1 LKNFLAS
8 VFTAQNI
15 TEGSREG
22 LPYWIFWFMLCVIIL
37 LFSFIFLRNK
47 DMRRR
52 LDSFFSGIKK
62 NLIKI
67 RLHSI
72 LKQENKKQENF
83 ILEIGQKCW
92 EEGIGISTGEA
103 ILSKLASME
112 EILSAKQSEQ
122 KESENKIQDLK
133 KNLEKIQKK
142 HDINQAQL
150 ETYIKAVNQRLIKI
164 SEKENAI
171 NLQVIQHQKSRE
183 ATVKKLNDTNKKVY
197 EINISKD
204 LSAEKIKAEED
215 ESTKKIKCLA
225 KDIKEIDQAIDEQI
239 KKKIKLEKEAEKQK
253 DKKSK
258 HIQQIK
264 SINEQNKHET
274 RRFHKE
280 IKEWEKTRHKVSVKI
295 LEIDKNKKPLYQ
307 NLGRLVNDKRIDN
320 KKLAILYSKIDR
332 SYHRENNI
340 NKQIK
345 NLDKG

>member
-1 LKNFLAS
+1 MKNFLAS
-8 VFTAQNI
+8 VFTAQNL

-22 LPYWIFWFMLCVIIL
+22 LPYWIFWLLLCIIIL
-37 LFSFIFLRNK
+37 LLAFIFLRNK

-72 LKQENKKQENF
+72 LKRENMKQENF

-92 EEGIGISTGEA
+92 EEGIEISTGEA
-103 ILSKLASME
+103 VLSKLASME
-112 EILSAKQSEQ
+112 EILSAKRSEQ
-122 KESENKIQDLK
+122 KEREKKIQDLK
-133 KNLEKIQKK
+133 KTLEKVQKK

-150 ETYIKAVNQRLIKI
+150 ETDKNAVNQRLIKI

-183 ATVKKLNDTNKKVY
+183 ATVKKMNDTNKKVY
-197 EINISKD
+197 ELNNSKD
-204 LSAEKIKAEED
+204 LSAEKTNAEKE

-239 KKKIKLEKEAEKQK
+239 KKKTKLEKEAEKQK
-253 DKKSK
+253 DKKSEY
-258 HIQQIK
+258 IQQIK
-264 SINEQNKHET
+264 SINEKNKHET

-280 IKEWEKTRHKVSVKI
+280 IKEWEKTRHKVTVKI

-307 NLGRLVNDKRIDN
+307 NLGRLVNDKRIDH
-320 KKLAILYSKIDR
+320 KELAILYSKIDR

-340 NKQIK
+340 KKQIK
-345 NLDKG
+345 NIDKQ

>member
-1 LKNFLAS
+1 
-8 VFTAQNI
+8 
-15 TEGSREG
+15 
-22 LPYWIFWFMLCVIIL
+22 
-37 LFSFIFLRNK
+37 
-47 DMRRR
+47 MRRR

-72 LKQENKKQENF
+72 LKHENMKQENF

-92 EEGIGISTGEA
+92 EEGIEISTGEA
-103 ILSKLASME
+103 VLSKLASME

-122 KESENKIQDLK
+122 KESEKKIQDLK

-142 HDINQAQL
+142 HAINQAQL
-150 ETYIKAVNQRLIKI
+150 ETDKNAVNQRLIKI

-183 ATVKKLNDTNKKVY
+183 ATVKKMNDTNKKVY
-197 EINISKD
+197 EINNSKD

-239 KKKIKLEKEAEKQK
+239 KKKTKLEKEAEKQK

-264 SINEQNKHET
+264 SINEKNKHET

-295 LEIDKNKKPLYQ
+295 LEIDKNKNPLYQ

-345 NLDKG
+345 NIDKG

>member
-1 LKNFLAS
+1 MKMLLAS
-8 VFTAQNI
+8 VFTAQNL

-22 LPYWIFWFMLCVIIL
+22 LPYWIFWFLLCIIIL
-37 LFSFIFLRNK
+37 LLSFIFLRNK

-72 LKQENKKQENF
+72 LKRENMKQENF

-92 EEGIGISTGEA
+92 EESIEISTGEA
-103 ILSKLASME
+103 VLSKLASME
-112 EILSAKQSEQ
+112 EILSAKRSEQ
-122 KESENKIQDLK
+122 KEREKKIQDLK
-133 KNLEKIQKK
+133 KTLEKVQKK

-150 ETYIKAVNQRLIKI
+150 ETDKNAINQRLIKI

-171 NLQVIQHQKSRE
+171 SLQIIQHQKSRE
-183 ATVKKLNDTNKKVY
+183 ATVKKMNDTNKKVY
-197 EINISKD
+197 ELNNSKD
-204 LSAEKIKAEED
+204 LSAEKTNAEKE

-239 KKKIKLEKEAEKQK
+239 KKKTKLEKEAEKQK
-253 DKKSK
+253 DKKSEY
-258 HIQQIK
+258 IQQIK
-264 SINEQNKHET
+264 SINEKNKHET

-280 IKEWEKTRHKVSVKI
+280 IKEWEKTRHKVTVKI

-307 NLGRLVNDKRIDN
+307 NLGRLVNDKRIDH
-320 KKLAILYSKIDR
+320 KELAILYSKIDR

-340 NKQIK
+340 KKQIK
-345 NLDKG
+345 NIDKH